1 MHKRKF
7 ADSDSEELDM
17 GDSVSRTRSAIDTT
31 LIPPGAQYGATRS
44 NPEQRELL
52 RNAGFARLC
61 TPLQRLSDHS

>member
-17 GDSVSRTRSAIDTT
+17 GDSVSRTRGAIDTT
-31 LIPPGAQYGATRS
+31 LIPPGAQCGATRS
-44 NPEQRELL
+44 NPKQREPL

-61 TPLQRLSDHS
+61 TPLQHLTDHS